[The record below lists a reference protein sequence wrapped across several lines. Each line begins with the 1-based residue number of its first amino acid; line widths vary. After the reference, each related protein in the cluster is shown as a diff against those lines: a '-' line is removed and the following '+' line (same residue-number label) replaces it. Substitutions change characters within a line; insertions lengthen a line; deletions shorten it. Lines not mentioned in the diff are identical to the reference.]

1 MSFFSFF
8 FSSSSK
14 KEVKRDNPKIKD
26 LKLENV
32 NIWVEDITKITIEI
46 SSLLNILN
54 MLDLQLTKLMKYTTL
69 DIIDLDPYRLPYIKF
84 LRLKLKENPQIKKV
98 NISTYQKL
106 ISNIEKELKIKNTN
120 IKRSMWV
127 DNEVIDNNVDDFIRN
142 RFYNNSD
149 IKMFLLKY
157 ITNEDRKYK
166 LFINDKNNI
175 IIDHSIKHFKP
186 NKQIIKRIKG
196 FIINIKGNTIYL
208 NKVTILRIL
217 KQSKI
222 KENKIINTI
231 TYFTK
236 HLKQNYEILIKY
248 HKEFYPNKL
257 KKKLNWIKNKDEISV
272 KIKNKN
278 ISKFEDLIIKAEEY
292 YNMVIEDENRRLRE
306 VGLLFPIKRSRSGD
320 LRSNDIMKKIREKNE
335 VNSKNSLDST
345 DNDTDINQYKKN
357 ENKDFNAISKHNE
370 KEKKNDGSNL
380 SGSKLRKNKLIK
392 ILKLKMIKEVKKIKK
407 KIIKILEEILNLKN

>member
-1 MSFFSFF
+1 M
-8 FSSSSK
+8 
-14 KEVKRDNPKIKD
+14 P
-26 LKLENV
+26 
-32 NIWVEDITKITIEI
+32 
-46 SSLLNILN
+46 
-54 MLDLQLTKLMKYTTL
+54 
-69 DIIDLDPYRLPYIKF
+69 
-84 LRLKLKENPQIKKV
+84 
-98 NISTYQKL
+98 
-106 ISNIEKELKIKNTN
+106 N
-120 IKRSMWV
+120 IKRIRWV
-127 DNEVIDNNVDDFIRN
+127 DDEVVNKNIVDFVRN

-257 KKKLNWIKNKDEISV
+257 KKKLSWIKNKDEISV

-380 SGSKLRKNKLIK
+380 SGSKLRKNKINQNFKIKDDKRSEKDKKEYYKKFRRDIKSEKVIPEYNNIIKEITKESDEEFEENEVVKEKKEEEEEEENENENENNVEYKKKIPAKEIKDILRIKKSIKENIKEDDQNYNKNIINIK
-392 ILKLKMIKEVKKIKK
+392 ILLIKN
-407 KIIKILEEILNLKN
+407 KIIMT